1 MSFDQYGDAGTA
13 EAIQDA
19 LAEIAGEGQRVV
31 DMIDKAPPWPIG
43 SGNSALHPAGT
54 NLSADRVPLGH
65 QRHREINVPLF
76 WSVHRG

>member
-31 DMIDKAPPWPIG
+31 DMIDKAPPCR
-43 SGNSALHPAGT
+43 SGLETLPYI
-54 NLSADRVPLGH
+54 PLG
-65 QRHREINVPLF
+65 QSFSRPR
-76 WSVHRG
+76 SARTSKTS